1 MTDVPR
7 PEASRR
13 PGLVRFVRD
22 VGVKVLA
29 NLLSVPIL
37 YLIGVAVGLLPH
49 NRTAIIGAL
58 ATQLFSAALL
68 FCAFS
73 VLLQRRP
80 TFPAMVIGFIFSA
93 CVWSCCR
100 PCGWTRRM

>member
-22 VGVKVLA
+22 VGVNVLA

-58 ATQLFSAALL
+58 ATLHFPQLCCST
-68 FCAFS
+68 
-73 VLLQRRP
+73 R
-80 TFPAMVIGFIFSA
+80 SA
-93 CVWSCCR
+93 CCYNEDR
-100 PCGWTRRM
+100 PSRRW